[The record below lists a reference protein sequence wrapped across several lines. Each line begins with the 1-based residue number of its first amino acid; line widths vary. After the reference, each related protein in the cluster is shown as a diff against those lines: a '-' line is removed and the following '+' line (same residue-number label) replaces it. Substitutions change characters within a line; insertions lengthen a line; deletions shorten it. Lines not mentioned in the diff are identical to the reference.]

1 MTTETFLAII
11 LAVLLAAYFIHGVTA
26 PRVERWKDKRRDIKQ
41 AREEAETYG
50 RRFGPQ

>member
-1 MTTETFLAII
+1 MTTEDLIAIV
-11 LAVLLAAYFIHGVTA
+11 LAVLFAAYFIYGVTA
-26 PRVERWKDKRRDIKQ
+26 PRVERWQDKRRDIKT